1 MARGD
6 SRRSSKMLRIKAQKA
21 KKARAKRA
29 AAAKRD
35 ARKA

>member
-6 SRRSSKMLRIKAQKA
+6 SRRSPKMLRIKARNA
-21 KKARAKRA
+21 KKTREKRA
-29 AAAKRD
+29 AEAKRE